1 MKQVIILLGPT
12 GVGKTGASILLAK
25 ALDTEIISADSMQI
39 YRHMDIGTAKPSRAE
54 LGEVKHHMIDIAGPT
69 EAYSTGLYID
79 AIVPVI
85 ENLHSLGK
93 VPVITGGTGLYIKA
107 ITRGIFSGP
116 SADWQLR
123 DELLLG
129 ECENPGSLYGRLVE
143 ADPEAARKIEQNDV
157 RRIIR
162 GLEVCLKSS
171 GTISGMQERLTSPL
185 PYEFIKIGLTRDRNE
200 LYTLIEQRVDAMV
213 AAGLAAE
220 VRNLLALQPD
230 KTPMQAI
237 GYKEMALHLA
247 GGISLEEAIRL
258 IKRNTRRYAKRQF
271 TWFRKEEGI
280 QWLDVTGLSDPGEIL
295 VKIMNVLDNSVQ
307 IIYGNKKINIQ
318 RGRGDVEQ

>member
-1 MKQVIILLGPT
+1 MKKVIILLGPT
-12 GVGKTGASILLAK
+12 GVGKTGAAILLAK

-39 YRHMDIGTAKPSRAE
+39 YRHMDIGTAKPTPEE
-54 LGEVKHHMIDIAGPT
+54 LAAVKHHMIDVAGPT
-69 EAYSTGLYID
+69 EAYSTGQYIE

-85 ENLHSLGK
+85 EKLHSRGK

-107 ITRGIFSGP
+107 LTRGIFAGP

-123 DELLLG
+123 DELLLD
-129 ECENPGSLYGRLVE
+129 ESENPGSLHGRLAEV
-143 ADPEAARKIEQNDV
+143 DPEAARKIEQNDI

-171 GTISGMQERLTSPL
+171 GTISGMQQSLTIPL
-185 PYEFIKIGLTRDRNE
+185 PYEFIKIGLTRGRKE

-237 GYKEMALHLA
+237 GYKEMALHLG
-247 GGISLEEAIRL
+247 GGITLEEAIRL

-280 QWLDVTGLSDPGEIL
+280 RWIDVSGLSEPRDIFDR
-295 VKIMNVLDNSVQ
+295 IMNVLDNSVE
-307 IIYGNKKINIQ
+307 IIYGNKK
-318 RGRGDVEQ
+318 

>member
-1 MKQVIILLGPT
+1 MKKVIILLGPT
-12 GVGKTGASILLAK
+12 AVGKTGASILLAK

-39 YRHMDIGTAKPSRAE
+39 YRHMDIGTAKPSKEE
-54 LGEVKHHMIDIAGPT
+54 LESVKHHMIGIAGPT
-69 EAYSTGLYID
+69 EAYSTGQYID

-85 ENLHSLGK
+85 EDLHRRGK

-107 ITRGIFSGP
+107 ITRGIFTGP

-123 DELLLG
+123 DELLLS
-129 ECENPGSLYGRLVE
+129 ECGNPGSLYRRLTE
-143 ADPEAARKIEQNDV
+143 ADPAAARKIEQNDI

-171 GTISGMQERLTSPL
+171 GTISGMQESLTIPL
-185 PYEFIKIGLTRDRNE
+185 PYEFMKIGLARDRKE
-200 LYTLIEQRVDAMV
+200 LYARIDQRVDAMI
-213 AAGLAAE
+213 AAGLAEE
-220 VRNLLALQPD
+220 VSNLLALQPD

-258 IKRNTRRYAKRQF
+258 IKRNSRRYAKRQF
-271 TWFRKEEGI
+271 TWFRKEEGV
-280 QWLDVTGLSDPGEIL
+280 QWIEVTGLSEPGDIFR
-295 VKIMNVLDNSVQ
+295 KIMNLLDNSGQ
-307 IIYGNKKINIQ
+307 IIYGNKK
-318 RGRGDVEQ
+318 